1 MARKDEIPSLENA
14 LESGFS
20 ELKSGEQNIKVEKK
34 KNQSKKNDEYDR
46 SYGLKIDAEENRER
60 FISKPIKATKTIV
73 EKPIDS
79 KVEQKKVS
87 STPVDK
93 NKKEILDSPTSNIGD
108 DFDVSW

>member
-20 ELKSGEQNIKVEKK
+20 ELKSGEQNIKVENK
-34 KNQSKKNDEYDR
+34 KNQSKENDEYDR

-73 EKPIDS
+73 EKPIDI
-79 KVEQKKVS
+79 KVEQEKIS
-87 STPVDK
+87 ETPVVE
-93 NKKEILDSPTSNIGD
+93 NKKKILNSPTSNIGD

>member
-1 MARKDEIPSLENA
+1 MAKKDEIPSLENA

-34 KNQSKKNDEYDR
+34 KNQSKENDEYDR
-46 SYGLKIDAEENRER
+46 SYGLKIDAEESRER

-73 EKPIDS
+73 EKPIDV
-79 KVEQKKVS
+79 KVEENV
-87 STPVDK
+87 VDEAPIID